1 MSFNPLPTYVTR
13 EWGRARGINHAS
25 LSPTLMSVRGDLPTT
40 ETNVEPEVR
49 GHRAE
54 LKKKSQTWFITQ
66 RLCGSSLLTVIPDV
80 PKAAMVTV
88 SGCLTQL
95 YDHHL

>member
-1 MSFNPLPTYVTR
+1 MSFNPLRTYVTR

-25 LSPTLMSVRGDLPTT
+25 LSPTLMSLRGDLPTS

-54 LKKKSQTWFITQ
+54 LKKSQTWSTTQ

-80 PKAAMVTV
+80 PKATMVTELQRV
-88 SGCLTQL
+88 VV
-95 YDHHL
+95 

>member
-25 LSPTLMSVRGDLPTT
+25 LSPTLMSVRGDLPTS

-54 LKKKSQTWFITQ
+54 LKKKSL
-66 RLCGSSLLTVIPDV
+66 RPGSSP
-80 PKAAMVTV
+80 
-88 SGCLTQL
+88 SGSVGPPFSL
-95 YDHHL
+95 